1 MEGIDKFRLDKKL
14 VLRAFLIVI
23 LFFLWYNGYTY
34 YERHQGANTPVQ
46 EQMLIYALHE
56 LKEIQHEKV
65 LDIEKIDVPGGDRK
79 LKIKVQGDMHALFA
93 EEEML
98 QAGWSDIRSE
108 KNMIQGKR
116 ADCCIQIS
124 QNRGCYE
131 ICIDPLR

>member
-34 YERHQGANTPVQ
+34 YEHHQGANTPVQ

-79 LKIKVQGDMHALFA
+79 LKIKVQGDMHAVFA

-108 KNMIQGKR
+108 KNMIRGKR
-116 ADCCIQIS
+116 ADCYIQIS